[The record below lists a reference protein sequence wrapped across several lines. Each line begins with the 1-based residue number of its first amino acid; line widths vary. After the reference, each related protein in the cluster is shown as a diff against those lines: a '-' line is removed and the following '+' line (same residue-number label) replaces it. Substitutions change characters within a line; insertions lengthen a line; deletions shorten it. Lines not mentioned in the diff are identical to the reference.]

1 MSVGESIGCTS
12 PSLRH
17 TQVLS
22 CMPLDFSNI
31 LSKSAIERLAQVDE
45 FEVVREVQ
53 VRNSVVSFPQ
63 RIYNILQEYF
73 ADYAPISPCLFS
85 QNHMP
90 TVSKPLYGS
99 TANSW
104 DPKALDA
111 AMQAITAVLL
121 SLRKKP
127 AIRYEKMSPMAKKL
141 GLEIQVSLFL
151 HLKD

>member
-1 MSVGESIGCTS
+1 
-12 PSLRH
+12 
-17 TQVLS
+17 
-22 CMPLDFSNI
+22 
-31 LSKSAIERLAQVDE
+31 
-45 FEVVREVQ
+45 
-53 VRNSVVSFPQ
+53 
-63 RIYNILQEYF
+63 
-73 ADYAPISPCLFS
+73 
-85 QNHMP
+85 MP

-141 GLEIQVSLFL
+141 GLEVQVNLFL
-151 HLKD
+151 RSNE